1 MVNLSFTK
9 ENCQNDI
16 NNGMSLEQIYK
27 KYNKN
32 KSTGKYWI
40 KKWGLKSNF
49 KSFENGYNG
58 DKTDDPESGFQLC
71 NLCNENKS
79 LNEYSYRKDRK
90 VHHRTCKKCHNKKI
104 RDKKNKTEN
113 NNEVEEIEVNGVVIE
128 DEEVEEI
135 EVNDVVIEDEYIE
148 EIEVNGVV
156 IEDEDIDENVNGV
169 SIRYSDWENILA
181 INKKQFYELLRE
193 AKETHTSKNKFAIRL
208 HAKFPFKFSCGH
220 TECCTYNKFISQSNE
235 SERLC
240 KDCNIKKK
248 QNQGITTMKTEENT
262 EDYLKEIIDN
272 NIIDFVLCPEGCAV
286 DMRFKPINVEV
297 DLWFPVQLKSSD
309 NTTNTG
315 FNLKGKYDTQ
325 YKYQLLL
332 CHHLNKNNIFIFKP
346 FSEIKPK
353 KTITISY
360 ETGNSKY
367 LKFKL
372 NNHND
377 LTNILLDYYY
387 NPEYY
392 DLLKSGETFDDMIDK
407 NQKLERKYEKIRL
420 DTIRFM
426 NFVRY
431 RNRPHDFKV
440 NDIVN
445 VQEKTR
451 NKDNRCVNAYHFNL
465 VHSDGSANGQKKN
478 KPYDI
483 GDNEFYWLNLAGT
496 KIFYVIPEEHL
507 LDGNKIRDNISLHR
521 INMPPRDNYNDQW
534 TYKFRFSYDT
544 ISQPE
549 EKSRLLKMFEDK
561 ELEMALDVIMDN
573 PEECVVSSLD
583 NYMRDLNI
591 GTDFG
596 FEESKEEN

>member
-16 NNGMSLEQIYK
+16 YNGMSLERIYK
-27 KYNKN
+27 KYNKH

-49 KSFENGYNG
+49 KSFENGYNVE
-58 DKTDDPESGFQLC
+58 KATDPESGFQVC
-71 NLCNENKS
+71 NLCDENKS
-79 LNEYSYRKDRK
+79 LNEYSYRKNRK

-104 RDKKNKTEN
+104 RDKRNKTEN
-113 NNEVEEIEVNGVVIE
+113 DNEVAEIEVNGVVIDDE
-128 DEEVEEI
+128 DIDENVEK
-135 EVNDVVIEDEYIE
+135 
-148 EIEVNGVV
+148 IEVNGVV
-156 IEDEDIDENVNGV
+156 IDDENVEENVDGV
-169 SIRYSDWENILA
+169 SIRYSNWENNLDIDEET
-181 INKKQFYELLRE
+181 FYELLKE
-193 AKETHTSKNKFAIRL
+193 AKDTHTSENKFRIRL

-235 SERLC
+235 NERLC
-240 KDCNIKKK
+240 TPCNRIKQK
-248 QNQGITTMKTEENT
+248 NQGITTQKTEENT
-262 EDYLKEIIDN
+262 EDYLKEIIDDN
-272 NIIDFVLCPEGCAV
+272 NIIEIVLCPEGCAV
-286 DMRFKPINVEV
+286 DLRFKPIDIKE

-309 NTTNTG
+309 NTTNTC
-315 FNLKGKYDTQ
+315 FHLKGKYDTQ

-332 CHHLNKNNIFIFKP
+332 CHHLNKNNIFMFKP
-346 FSEIKPK
+346 FSEDMPE

-387 NPEYY
+387 NPKYN
-392 DLLKSGETFDDMIDK
+392 DLLKSGEMFDDMIPETCK
-407 NQKLERKYEKIRL
+407 VERQYEKIRL
-420 DTIRFM
+420 NTITFM

-445 VQEKTR
+445 VQEKSCNLEKGR
-451 NKDNRCVNAYHFNL
+451 VNSYKFHL
-465 VHSDGSANGQKKN
+465 KKSDGEKKY

-483 GDNEFYWLNLAGT
+483 GDNEFYWFNLAGT
-496 KIFYVIPEEHL
+496 QIFYVIPEEHL
-507 LDGNKIRDNISLHR
+507 IDGNKIRTLLYLH
-521 INMPPRDNYNDQW
+521 IMNMPRENYHDQW

-544 ISQPE
+544 INQPE
-549 EKSRLLKMFEDK
+549 ESARLLKMFEEK
-561 ELEMALDVIMDN
+561 EIEMALDIEMN
-573 PEECVVSSLD
+573 ELD
-583 NYMRDLNI
+583 I

-596 FEESKEEN
+596 VEESKDED

>member
-1 MVNLSFTK
+1 
-9 ENCQNDI
+9 
-16 NNGMSLEQIYK
+16 MSLEQIYK

-169 SIRYSDWENILA
+169 SIRYSDWENDLD
-181 INKKQFYELLRE
+181 INKKQFYEILRD
-193 AKETHTSKNKFAIRL
+193 AKETHTSNNDFRIWI

-220 TECCTYNKFISQSNE
+220 TECCTYKKFTSQSNE
-235 SERLC
+235 NERLC
-240 KDCNIKKK
+240 KDCNIKKLK
-248 QNQGITTMKTEENT
+248 NQGITTQKTEENT

-272 NIIDFVLCPEGCAV
+272 NIIEFVLCPEGCAV
-286 DMRFKPINVEV
+286 DLRFKPVNIEE

-309 NTTNTG
+309 NTTNTC
-315 FNLKGKYDTQ
+315 FHLKGKYDTQ

-332 CHHLNKNNIFIFKP
+332 GHHLNKNNIFIFKP
-346 FSEIKPK
+346 FSETMPK
-353 KTITISY
+353 QSITISY

-372 NNHND
+372 DNHNH
-377 LTNILLDYYY
+377 LTNILLDFYY
-387 NPEYY
+387 NPECN

-407 NQKLERKYEKIRL
+407 NHKLEREYEKIRL

-431 RNRPHDFKV
+431 RSRPHDFKV
-440 NDIVN
+440 NDVVK
-445 VQEKTR
+445 VQEKTFNIKKGR
-451 NKDNRCVNAYHFNL
+451 INSYSFNL
-465 VHSDGSANGQKKN
+465 THGKN
-478 KPYDI
+478 HVKPYDI
-483 GDNEFYWLNLAGT
+483 GDNEFYWFNLAGT
-496 KIFYVIPEEHL
+496 KIFYVIPEEYL
-507 LDGNKIRDNISLHR
+507 IDGNKIRTLLSLH
-521 INMPPRDNYNDQW
+521 IMNMPRENYHDQW

-544 ISQPE
+544 INQPE

-561 ELEMALDVIMDN
+561 ELEMALDVIVDIN
-573 PEECVVSSLD
+573 EERVVSSLD
-583 NYMRDLNI
+583 NVMSDLNI
-591 GTDFG
+591 GIDFG
-596 FEESKEEN
+596 VEETKECD